1 MAGLLPERYVSLG
14 HLPFPELQLSF
25 WNQKK
30 AMSAWSFLY
39 RLPSCL
45 WRSSGSSVNHRSAH
59 SVSFVPS
66 ESKAFWVVQLLY
78 REGHKFTLSLPSILQ
93 AVFLLRKKELCC
105 ISVYGRVRI
114 QWSHSSQ
121 NSKTP
126 SKPLNLIKS
135 RLLPVAGP
143 SNHLFQ
149 HLASVI
155 IKWNRLSTWLELLK
169 TGQMALHGS
178 SEWILLQL
186 HSAIFFIKQ
195 TFIELSTI
203 CPVLLRGLG
212 SVWQV
217 KQ

>member
-30 AMSAWSFLY
+30 AMSAWSILY

-45 WRSSGSSVNHRSAH
+45 WQSSGSSVNHRSAH
-59 SVSFVPS
+59 SVTIVPS

-78 REGHKFTLSLPSILQ
+78 REGHKFTLFLPSILQ

-105 ISVYGRVRI
+105 ISVYGGSGFNGASAVRT
-114 QWSHSSQ
+114 QR
-121 NSKTP
+121 
-126 SKPLNLIKS
+126 PLKAFEFKS

-149 HLASVI
+149 HLFSVI

-169 TGQMALHGS
+169 TGQMVLHGS

-195 TFIELSTI
+195 TFIEYLPYAQYCSGDWGQ
-203 CPVLLRGLG
+203 CD
-212 SVWQV
+212 
-217 KQ
+217 K